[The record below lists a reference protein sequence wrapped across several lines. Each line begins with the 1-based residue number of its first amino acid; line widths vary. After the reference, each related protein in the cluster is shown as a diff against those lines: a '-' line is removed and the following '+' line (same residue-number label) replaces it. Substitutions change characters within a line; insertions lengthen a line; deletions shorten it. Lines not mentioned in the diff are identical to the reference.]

1 MTTKEIYFAGGCFW
15 GVEHYFRQVR
25 GVINTEVGYAN
36 GHTIAPTYDEVY
48 TDVTGH
54 AETVRVEYDPEIVS
68 LTMLVELFYDA
79 IDPLSLN
86 RQGDDFGTRY
96 RTGVY
101 YVSEDDVSII
111 NSVHRRVTEAVGEI
125 LAVEVRPLEN
135 FYSAEEYHQDYLGK
149 NPSGYC
155 HLDRALMLK
164 AYHANR

>member
-68 LTMLVELFYDA
+68 LTMLV
-79 IDPLSLN
+79 
-86 RQGDDFGTRY
+86 
-96 RTGVY
+96 
-101 YVSEDDVSII
+101 
-111 NSVHRRVTEAVGEI
+111 
-125 LAVEVRPLEN
+125 
-135 FYSAEEYHQDYLGK
+135 
-149 NPSGYC
+149 
-155 HLDRALMLK
+155 
-164 AYHANR
+164 